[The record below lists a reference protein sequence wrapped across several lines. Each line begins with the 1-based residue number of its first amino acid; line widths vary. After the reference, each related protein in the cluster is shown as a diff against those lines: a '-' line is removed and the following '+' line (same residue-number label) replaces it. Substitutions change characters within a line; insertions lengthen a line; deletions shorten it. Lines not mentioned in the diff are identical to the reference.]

1 MAFLFYIIGLS
12 LQYPI
17 TNKIKI
23 IAHPRISKAPI
34 GRNKT
39 ARIMVMSKLL
49 IPIQKPHNKF
59 FISPIAEIVL
69 IIVKAQ
75 KRGARDKGW
84 VSISC
89 CIIGIPHSK

>member
-1 MAFLFYIIGLS
+1 M
-12 LQYPI
+12 
-17 TNKIKI
+17 KI

-39 ARIMVMSKLL
+39 ARIMVMSKLA
-49 IPIQKPHNKF
+49 IPIQNPHNKF
-59 FISPIAEIVL
+59 FISPIAETVL